1 MFESLF
7 GKTYCCLFS
16 AQPFF
21 FNKKLMF
28 VYEIRLKSTSIARV
42 LNDTVNCMCLFAAV
56 LLVLK
61 SDVQNGCVLFSTS
74 VFVFDV
80 SKIVL

>member
-1 MFESLF
+1 
-7 GKTYCCLFS
+7 
-16 AQPFF
+16 
-21 FNKKLMF
+21 MF

-61 SDVQNGCVLFSTS
+61 SDVQKWMCV
-74 VFVFDV
+74 VFYIGFCF
-80 SKIVL
+80 

>member
-1 MFESLF
+1 M
-7 GKTYCCLFS
+7 CLNRFLENILL
-16 AQPFF
+16 PIFCTTPL
-21 FNKKLMF
+21 FNKKRMF

>member
-1 MFESLF
+1 
-7 GKTYCCLFS
+7 
-16 AQPFF
+16 
-21 FNKKLMF
+21 MF

-80 SKIVL
+80 SKIVLEMSL